1 MGVTLANEEF
11 VLAQARAGS
20 GKAFETLI
28 SPYHHSLYRRAL
40 KMTNNEE
47 DAEDVVQD
55 AEWKAFCRLSQFQG
69 NARFYTWM
77 MRIVINESLM
87 KLRKRRFNM
96 ETESLDS
103 VLWSGKHLEFDWG
116 RGPAERPDCSYTS
129 IEFKN
134 ILNRALSGLS
144 PSLSSTFMLCYM
156 EGYTPKEVA
165 SMLDLSVAAIKS
177 RLLRARRRVGCRL
190 RAILQPPANA
200 RRRPP
205 RPGPDSASAVSAD

>member
-1 MGVTLANEEF
+1 MGVALGNEEF

-20 GKAFETLI
+20 GQAFEELI
-28 SPYHHSLYRRAL
+28 GPYHHSLYRRAL

-55 AEWKAFCRLSQFQG
+55 AEWKAFCRLGQFQG
-69 NARFYTWM
+69 SSRFYTWM

-87 KLRKRRFNM
+87 KLRKRRFNL

-103 VLWSGKHLEFDWG
+103 VLWGGKHLEFHWDRHPG
-116 RGPAERPDCSYTS
+116 DRPDRSYTS
-129 IEFKN
+129 IEFNN

-144 PSLSSTFMLCYM
+144 PSLSSTFTMCYV
-156 EGYTPKEVA
+156 EGYTPREVA

-177 RLLRARRRVGCRL
+177 RLLRARRRVCRRL
-190 RAILQPPANA
+190 RAIMQPQ
-200 RRRPP
+200 
-205 RPGPDSASAVSAD
+205 ASAPRQSTKLESEGPSPSSGN